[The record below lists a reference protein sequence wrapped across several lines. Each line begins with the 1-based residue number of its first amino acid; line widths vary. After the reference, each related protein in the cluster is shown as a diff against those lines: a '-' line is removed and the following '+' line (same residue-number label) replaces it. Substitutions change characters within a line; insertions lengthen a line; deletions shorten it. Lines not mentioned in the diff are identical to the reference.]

1 MIKQQKLSEKNANK
15 IANLIITAI
24 FKMNN
29 DDLFTFYKK
38 IKEELK
44 RRGFDV

>member
-1 MIKQQKLSEKNANK
+1 MIKQQRLNEKQANK

-38 IKEELK
+38 IQDELK
-44 RRGFDV
+44 RRGLDV